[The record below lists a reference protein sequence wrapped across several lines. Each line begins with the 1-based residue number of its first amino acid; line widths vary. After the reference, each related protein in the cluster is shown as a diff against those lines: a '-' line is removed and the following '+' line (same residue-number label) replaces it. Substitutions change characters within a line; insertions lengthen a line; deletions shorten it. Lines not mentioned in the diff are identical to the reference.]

1 MIRAETIVYQPVL
14 VADLRRL
21 VARGEGQQLE
31 FKRKATYPDKIVREM
46 IALANTDGGTLLI
59 GVADDGSIPGV
70 KYPEEESVVIHQE
83 LLRHCRPAMEFNETW
98 IALSDK
104 RFVLKWEIP
113 SSPRRPHFY
122 VVDQTRACYVR
133 LADQSLKA
141 SREMAEI
148 LRRRKSVK
156 GTQFTYGPAEEILM
170 RALDVTPTI
179 TLKEFSRLTGLN
191 RFLSSRKL
199 IKLVLANVL
208 VIRPTEKGDLFS
220 RK

>member
-1 MIRAETIVYQPVL
+1 
-14 VADLRRL
+14 
-21 VARGEGQQLE
+21 
-31 FKRKATYPDKIVREM
+31 M

-59 GVADDGSIPGV
+59 GVDDDGAMPGV

-83 LLRHCRPAMEFNETW
+83 LARHCRPAMEFTETW

-104 RFVLKWEIP
+104 RFILSWEIP
-113 SSPRRPHFY
+113 RSPRRPHFY
-122 VVDQTRACYVR
+122 AVGQARECYVR

-148 LRRRKSVK
+148 LRRRKSAK
-156 GTQFTYGPAEEILM
+156 GTQFTYGPAEEKLM
-170 RALDVTPTI
+170 RALEENPTI
-179 TLKEFSRLTGLN
+179 TLKEFSKLTGLN

-208 VIRPTEKGDLFS
+208 DIRPTEKGDVFS
-220 RK
+220 PK